1 MTEVYILSAARTAI
15 GTIMGSLKNVP
26 AVKLGSIVIKEALS
40 RASVKPEMV
49 DEVVMGNVLTA
60 GEGQGPG
67 RQAAI
72 NAGIPNSVPAWS
84 INQVCGSGLKS
95 VFVAADMIKSGS
107 ADCIVAGGMEN
118 MSMAPHVA
126 TIRGG
131 IKLGPMTFA
140 DSAVL
145 DGLTDAFS
153 GEHMGITAERVA
165 EKYNLTREEIDKFS
179 YESHQKAAK
188 AWQEGKFNDEVVPV
202 EIPQRKGDPVIFKK
216 DEHFRPDTSLEALA
230 KLKPAFKKD
239 GIVTAGN
246 ASGVNDGA
254 AALVLASSDFVKKNN
269 LKPLAKI
276 VSYATTGLDPAV
288 MGLGPITSSRKAIEK
303 AGWQVKDLDRVEANE
318 AFATQSLAVIK
329 DLKLDPSIV
338 NVNGGAVALGHPI
351 GCSGARIL
359 VTLLYELKH
368 SGLNKGLATLC
379 VGGGM
384 GVAICVELIRK
395 D

>member
-15 GTIMGSLKNVP
+15 GTVMGSLKNTP
-26 AVKLGSIVIKEALS
+26 AHKLGSIVIKEAVK
-40 RASVKPEMV
+40 RASIAPEMV
-49 DEVVMGNVLTA
+49 DEVIMGNVLTA
-60 GEGQGPG
+60 GQGQGPG

-72 NAGIPNSVPAWS
+72 NAGIPNTVPAWTV
-84 INQVCGSGLKS
+84 NQICGSGLKTIS
-95 VFVAADMIKSGS
+95 MAADMIKAGS
-107 ADCIVAGGMEN
+107 ADCIIAGGMES

-153 GEHMGITAERVA
+153 GEHMGLTAERVA
-165 EKYNLTREEIDKFS
+165 EIYKLTREDIDKFS
-179 YESHQKAAK
+179 YESHKKAAK
-188 AWQEGKFNDEVVPV
+188 AWEDGKFNDEVVPV

-216 DEHFRPDTSLEALA
+216 DEHYRADTSLEVLA

-254 AALVLASSDFVKKNN
+254 AAVVLASADFVKKNN

-288 MGLGPITSSRKAIEK
+288 MGLGPITSSKKALEK
-303 AGWQVKDLDRVEANE
+303 AGWQVKDLERVEANE

-329 DLKLDPSIV
+329 DLGLDPAIV

-359 VTLLYELKH
+359 VTLIYELKH
-368 SGLNKGLATLC
+368 AGLHKGLATLC

-384 GVAICVELIRK
+384 GVAMCVELV
-395 D
+395 

>member
-1 MTEVYILSAARTAI
+1 MTEVYILSACRTAI
-15 GTIMGSLKNVP
+15 GTVMGSLKNT
-26 AVKLGSIVIKEALS
+26 AAHKLGSVVIKEALT
-40 RASVKPEMV
+40 RAAIKPEMV
-49 DEVVMGNVLTA
+49 DEVIMGNVLTA
-60 GEGQGPG
+60 GQGQGPG

-72 NAGIPNSVPAWS
+72 NAGIPNTVPAWTV
-84 INQVCGSGLKS
+84 NQICGSGLKTIS
-95 VFVAADMIKSGS
+95 LAADMIKAGS
-107 ADCIVAGGMEN
+107 ADCIIAGGMES

-131 IKLGPMTFA
+131 IKLGAITFA

-153 GEHMGITAERVA
+153 GEHMGLTAERVA
-165 EKYNLTREEIDKFS
+165 EIYKLTREDIDKFS
-179 YESHQKAAK
+179 YESHKKAAK
-188 AWQEGKFNDEVVPV
+188 AWEDGKFNDEVVPV
-202 EIPQRKGDPVIFKK
+202 EIPQRKGDPIIFKK
-216 DEHFRPDTSLEALA
+216 DEHFRADTSLEALA

-254 AALVLASSDFVKKNN
+254 AVVVLASSEFVKKNN
-269 LKPLAKI
+269 IKPLAKI

-288 MGLGPITSSRKAIEK
+288 MGLGPITSSRKALEK
-303 AGWQVKDLDRVEANE
+303 ANWQVKDLERVEANE

-329 DLKLDPSIV
+329 DLGLNPEIV

-368 SGLNKGLATLC
+368 SGLHKGLATLC

-384 GVAICVELIRK
+384 GVAMCVERTEN
-395 D
+395 

>member
-15 GTIMGSLKNVP
+15 GTVMGSLKNTP
-26 AVKLGSIVIKEALS
+26 AHKLGSIVIKEAVK
-40 RASVKPEMV
+40 RASIAPEMV
-49 DEVVMGNVLTA
+49 DEVIMGNVLTA
-60 GEGQGPG
+60 GQGQGPG

-72 NAGIPNSVPAWS
+72 NAGIPNTVPAWTV
-84 INQVCGSGLKS
+84 NQICGSGLKTIS
-95 VFVAADMIKSGS
+95 MAADMIKAGS
-107 ADCIVAGGMEN
+107 ADCIIAGGMES

-153 GEHMGITAERVA
+153 GEHMGLTAERVA
-165 EKYNLTREEIDKFS
+165 EIYKLTREDIDKFS
-179 YESHQKAAK
+179 YESHKKAAK
-188 AWQEGKFNDEVVPV
+188 AWEDGKFNDEVVPV

-216 DEHFRPDTSLEALA
+216 DEHYRADTSLEALA

-254 AALVLASSDFVKKNN
+254 AAVVLASADFVKKNN

-288 MGLGPITSSRKAIEK
+288 MGLGPITSSKKALEK
-303 AGWQVKDLDRVEANE
+303 AGWQVKDLERVEANE

-329 DLKLDPSIV
+329 DLGLDPAIV

-368 SGLNKGLATLC
+368 SGLHKGLATLC

-384 GVAICVELIRK
+384 GVAMCVELV
-395 D
+395 

>member
-1 MTEVYILSAARTAI
+1 MTEVYIVGAARTAV
-15 GTIMGSLKNVP
+15 GTLNGSLKTTP
-26 AVKLGSIVIKEALS
+26 ASKLGSIVIKEALA

-49 DEVVMGNVLTA
+49 DEVIMGNVLMA
-60 GEGQGPG
+60 GQGQGPG
-67 RQAAI
+67 RQASI
-72 NAGIPNSVPAWS
+72 NAGIPNTTPAWTV
-84 INQVCGSGLKS
+84 NQICGSGLKTIS
-95 VFVAADMIKSGS
+95 LAADMIKAGS

-126 TIRGG
+126 CLRAGV
-131 IKLGPMTFA
+131 KLGPLSFA

-153 GEHMGITAERVA
+153 GEHMGLTAERVA
-165 EKYNLTREEIDKFS
+165 EIYKLTREDIDKFS
-179 YESHQKAAK
+179 FESHQKAAK
-188 AWQEGKFNDEVVPV
+188 AWADGKFDEEVVPV
-202 EIPQRKGDPVIFKK
+202 VIPQRKGDPIVFKK

-254 AALVLASSDFVKKNN
+254 AAVVVASADFVKKNN

-288 MGLGPITSSRKAIEK
+288 MGLGPITSSRKALEK
-303 AGWQVKDLDRVEANE
+303 AGWQVSDLDRVEANE

-329 DLKLDPSIV
+329 DLGLNPDIV

-368 SGLNKGLATLC
+368 SGLKKGIATLC

-384 GVAICVELIRK
+384 GVAMCVELC
-395 D
+395 

>member
-1 MTEVYILSAARTAI
+1 MTEVYILSACRTAI
-15 GTIMGSLKNVP
+15 GTVMGSLKSTP
-26 AVKLGSIVIKEALS
+26 AHKLGSVVIKEALN
-40 RASVKPEMV
+40 RASIKPDMV
-49 DEVVMGNVLTA
+49 DEVIMGNVLTA
-60 GEGQGPG
+60 GQGQGPG

-72 NAGIPNSVPAWS
+72 NAGIPNTVPAWTV
-84 INQVCGSGLKS
+84 NQICGSGLKTIS
-95 VFVAADMIKSGS
+95 MAADMIKAGS
-107 ADCIVAGGMEN
+107 AECIIAGGMES

-153 GEHMGITAERVA
+153 GEHMGLTAERVA
-165 EKYNLTREEIDKFS
+165 EIYKLTREDIDKFS
-179 YESHQKAAK
+179 YESHKKAAK
-188 AWQEGKFNDEVVPV
+188 AWEDGKFNDEVVPV
-202 EIPQRKGDPVIFKK
+202 EIPQRKGDPIIFKK
-216 DEHFRPDTSLEALA
+216 DEHFRTDTTIEALA

-254 AALVLASSDFVKKNN
+254 AAVVLASSEFVKKNN
-269 LKPLAKI
+269 LKPFAKI

-288 MGLGPITSSRKAIEK
+288 MGLGPITSSKKALEK
-303 AGWQVKDLDRVEANE
+303 AGWQVKDLERVEANE

-329 DLKLDPSIV
+329 DLGLDPSIV

-368 SGLNKGLATLC
+368 SGLHKGIATLC

-384 GVAICVELIRK
+384 GVAMCVELV
-395 D
+395 

>member
-15 GTIMGSLKNVP
+15 GTIMGSLKSTAASELG
-26 AVKLGSIVIKEALS
+26 AVVIKEALS
-40 RASVKPEMV
+40 RANINPEMV
-49 DEVVMGNVLTA
+49 DEVIMGNVLT
-60 GEGQGPG
+60 GGQGQGPG

-72 NAGIPNSVPAWS
+72 KAGIPNSVPAWS
-84 INQVCGSGLKS
+84 INQVCGSGLKTLFLAS
-95 VFVAADMIKSGS
+95 DMIKAGS

-140 DSAVL
+140 DSSVL

-153 GEHMGITAERVA
+153 GEHMGLTAERVA
-165 EKYNLTREEIDKFS
+165 EIYNLTREDIDKFS
-179 YESHQKAAK
+179 YESHKKAAK
-188 AWQEGKFNDEVVPV
+188 AWETGKFDDEVVPV
-202 EIPQRKGDPVIFKK
+202 VIPQRKGDPIVFKK
-216 DEHFRPDTSLEALA
+216 DEHFRTDTSMEALA

-254 AALVLASSDFVKKNN
+254 AALVLASSEFVKKNN

-276 VSYATTGLDPAV
+276 VSYATTGIDPKV
-288 MGLGPITSSRKAIEK
+288 MGLGPITSSKKALEK
-303 AGWQVKDLDRVEANE
+303 AGWQVKDLERVEANE

-329 DLKLDPSIV
+329 DLGLDPAIV

-368 SGLNKGLATLC
+368 SGLHKGLATLC

-384 GVAICVELIRK
+384 GVAMCVELVEN
-395 D
+395 

>member
-15 GTIMGSLKNVP
+15 GTVMGSLKYTP
-26 AVKLGSIVIKEALS
+26 AHKLGSIVIKEAVK
-40 RASVKPEMV
+40 RASIAPEMV
-49 DEVVMGNVLTA
+49 DEVIMGNVLTA
-60 GEGQGPG
+60 GQGQGPG

-72 NAGIPNSVPAWS
+72 NAGIPNTVPAWTV
-84 INQVCGSGLKS
+84 NQICGSGLKTIS
-95 VFVAADMIKSGS
+95 MAADMIKAGS
-107 ADCIVAGGMEN
+107 ADCIIAGGMES

-153 GEHMGITAERVA
+153 GEHMGLTAERVA
-165 EKYNLTREEIDKFS
+165 EIYKLTREDIDKFS
-179 YESHQKAAK
+179 YESHKKAAK
-188 AWQEGKFNDEVVPV
+188 AWEDGKFNDEVVPV

-216 DEHFRPDTSLEALA
+216 DEHYRADTSLEVLA

-254 AALVLASSDFVKKNN
+254 AAVVLASADFVKKNN

-288 MGLGPITSSRKAIEK
+288 MGLGPITSSKKALEK
-303 AGWQVKDLDRVEANE
+303 AGWQVKDLERVEANE

-329 DLKLDPSIV
+329 DLGLDPAIV

-368 SGLNKGLATLC
+368 SGLHKGLATLC

-384 GVAICVELIRK
+384 GVAMCVELV
-395 D
+395 

>member
-1 MTEVYILSAARTAI
+1 MTEVYIISAARTAI
-15 GTIMGSLKNVP
+15 GTVMGSLKNIP
-26 AVKLGSIVIKEALS
+26 AHKLGSVVIKEVLK
-40 RASVKPEMV
+40 RASLKPELV
-49 DEVVMGNVLTA
+49 DEVIMGNVLTA
-60 GEGQGPG
+60 GQGQGPA
-67 RQAAI
+67 RQASI
-72 NAGIPNSVPAWS
+72 NAGIPNSVPAWTV
-84 INQVCGSGLKS
+84 NQICGSGLKTIS
-95 VFVAADMIKSGS
+95 LAADMIKAGS
-107 ADCIVAGGMEN
+107 ANCIIAGGMES

-153 GEHMGITAERVA
+153 GEHMGLTAERVA
-165 EKYNLTREEIDKFS
+165 EIYNLTREDIDKFS
-179 YESHQKAAK
+179 YESHKKVTK
-188 AWQEGKFNDEVVPV
+188 AWEEGKFDDEVVPV
-202 EIPQRKGDPVIFKK
+202 EIPQRKGEPILFKK
-216 DEHFRPDTSLEALA
+216 DEHYRPDTSLEVLA

-254 AALVLASSDFVKKNN
+254 AAVILASSEFVKENN

-288 MGLGPITSSRKAIEK
+288 MGLGPITSSKKALEK
-303 AGWQVKDLDRVEANE
+303 AGWQVKDLERVEANE

-329 DLKLDPSIV
+329 DLGLDSSIV

-368 SGLNKGLATLC
+368 SGLHKGLATLC

-384 GVAICVELIRK
+384 GVAMCIERI
-395 D
+395 

>member
-15 GTIMGSLKNVP
+15 GTIMGSLKSIP
-26 AVKLGSIVIKEALS
+26 ASELGAVVIKEALS
-40 RASVKPEMV
+40 RANINPEMV
-49 DEVVMGNVLTA
+49 DEVIMGNVLT
-60 GEGQGPG
+60 GGQGQGPG

-72 NAGIPNSVPAWS
+72 KAGIPNSVPAWS
-84 INQVCGSGLKS
+84 INQVCGSGLKTLFLAS
-95 VFVAADMIKSGS
+95 DMIKAGS

-153 GEHMGITAERVA
+153 GEHMGLTAERVA
-165 EKYNLTREEIDKFS
+165 EIYNLTREDIDKFS
-179 YESHQKAAK
+179 YESHKKAAK
-188 AWQEGKFNDEVVPV
+188 AWETGKYDEEVVPV
-202 EIPQRKGDPVIFKK
+202 VIPQRKGDPIVFKK
-216 DEHFRPDTSLEALA
+216 DEHFRTDTSMEALA

-254 AALVLASSDFVKKNN
+254 AALILASSEFVKKNN

-276 VSYATTGLDPAV
+276 VSYATTGIDPKV
-288 MGLGPITSSRKAIEK
+288 MGLGPITSSKKALKK
-303 AGWQVKDLDRVEANE
+303 AGWQVKDLERVEANE

-329 DLKLDPSIV
+329 DLGLDPTIV

-368 SGLNKGLATLC
+368 SGLHKGLATLC
-379 VGGGM
+379 IGGGM
-384 GVAICVELIRK
+384 GVAMCVERMNN
-395 D
+395 

>member
-1 MTEVYILSAARTAI
+1 MTEVYILSAVRTAI
-15 GTIMGSLKNVP
+15 GTVMGTLKNTP
-26 AVKLGSIVIKEALS
+26 AHKLGSVVIKEALN
-40 RASVKPEMV
+40 RASIKPEMV
-49 DEVVMGNVLTA
+49 DEVIMGNVLTA
-60 GEGQGPG
+60 GQGQGPG

-72 NAGIPNSVPAWS
+72 NAGIPNTVPAWTV
-84 INQVCGSGLKS
+84 NQICGSGLKTIS
-95 VFVAADMIKSGS
+95 MAADMIKAGS
-107 ADCIVAGGMEN
+107 AECIIAGGMES

-153 GEHMGITAERVA
+153 GEHMGLTAERVA
-165 EKYNLTREEIDKFS
+165 EIYKLTREDIDKFS
-179 YESHQKAAK
+179 YESHKKAAK
-188 AWQEGKFNDEVVPV
+188 AWEDGKFNDEVVPV
-202 EIPQRKGDPVIFKK
+202 EIPQRKGDPIVFKK
-216 DEHFRPDTSLEALA
+216 DEHFRTDTTIEALA

-254 AALVLASSDFVKKNN
+254 AAVVLASAEFVKKNN
-269 LKPLAKI
+269 LKPFAKI

-288 MGLGPITSSRKAIEK
+288 MGLGPITSSKKALEK
-303 AGWQVKDLDRVEANE
+303 AGWQVKDLERVEANE

-329 DLKLDPSIV
+329 DLNLDPSIV

-368 SGLNKGLATLC
+368 SGLHKGIATLC

-384 GVAICVELIRK
+384 GVAMCVEVE
-395 D
+395 

>member
-15 GTIMGSLKNVP
+15 GTVMGSLKNTP
-26 AVKLGSIVIKEALS
+26 AHKLGSIVIKEAVK
-40 RASVKPEMV
+40 RASIAPEMV
-49 DEVVMGNVLTA
+49 DEVIMGNVLTA
-60 GEGQGPG
+60 GQGQGPG

-72 NAGIPNSVPAWS
+72 NAGIPNTVPAWTV
-84 INQVCGSGLKS
+84 NQICGSGLKTIS
-95 VFVAADMIKSGS
+95 MAADMIKANS
-107 ADCIVAGGMEN
+107 ADCIIAGGMES

-153 GEHMGITAERVA
+153 GEHMGLTAERVA
-165 EKYNLTREEIDKFS
+165 EIYKLTREDIDKFS
-179 YESHQKAAK
+179 YESHKKAAK
-188 AWQEGKFNDEVVPV
+188 AWEEGKFNDEVVPV
-202 EIPQRKGDPVIFKK
+202 EIPQRKGDPIVFKK
-216 DEHFRPDTSLEALA
+216 DEHYRADTSLEVLA

-254 AALVLASSDFVKKNN
+254 AAVVLASAEFVKKNN

-288 MGLGPITSSRKAIEK
+288 MGLGPITSSKKALEK
-303 AGWQVKDLDRVEANE
+303 AGWQVKDLERVEANE

-329 DLKLDPSIV
+329 DLGLDPAIV

-359 VTLLYELKH
+359 VTLIYELKH
-368 SGLNKGLATLC
+368 AGLHKGLATLC

-384 GVAICVELIRK
+384 GVAMCVELL
-395 D
+395 

>member
-15 GTIMGSLKNVP
+15 GTVMGSLKNTP
-26 AVKLGSIVIKEALS
+26 AHKLGSIVIKEAVK
-40 RASVKPEMV
+40 RASIAPEMV
-49 DEVVMGNVLTA
+49 DEVIMGNVLTA
-60 GEGQGPG
+60 GQGQGPG

-72 NAGIPNSVPAWS
+72 NAGIPNTVPAWTV
-84 INQVCGSGLKS
+84 NQICGSGLKTIS
-95 VFVAADMIKSGS
+95 MAADMIKAGS
-107 ADCIVAGGMEN
+107 ADCIIAGGMES

-153 GEHMGITAERVA
+153 GEHMGLTAERVA
-165 EKYNLTREEIDKFS
+165 EIYKLTREDIDKFS
-179 YESHQKAAK
+179 YESHKKAAK
-188 AWQEGKFNDEVVPV
+188 AWEDGKFNDEVVPV

-216 DEHFRPDTSLEALA
+216 DEHYRADTSLEVLA

-254 AALVLASSDFVKKNN
+254 AAVVLASADFVKKNN

-288 MGLGPITSSRKAIEK
+288 MGLGPITSSKKALEK
-303 AGWQVKDLDRVEANE
+303 AGWQVKDLERVEANE

-329 DLKLDPSIV
+329 DLGLDPAIV

-368 SGLNKGLATLC
+368 SGLHKGLATLC

-384 GVAICVELIRK
+384 GVAMCVELV
-395 D
+395 

>member
-1 MTEVYILSAARTAI
+1 MTEVFILSAARTAI
-15 GTIMGSLKNVP
+15 GTVMGSLKNIP
-26 AVKLGSIVIKEALS
+26 AHKLGSVVIKEVLK
-40 RASVKPEMV
+40 RANINPDMV
-49 DEVVMGNVLTA
+49 DEVIMGNVLTA
-60 GEGQGPG
+60 GQGQGPG
-67 RQAAI
+67 RQASI
-72 NAGIPNSVPAWS
+72 NAGIPDSVPAWTV
-84 INQVCGSGLKS
+84 NQICGSGLKTIS
-95 VFVAADMIKSGS
+95 LAADMIKAGS
-107 ADCIVAGGMEN
+107 ADCIIAGGMES

-131 IKLGPMTFA
+131 IKLGAMTFA

-153 GEHMGITAERVA
+153 GEHMGLTAERVA
-165 EKYNLTREEIDKFS
+165 EIYKLTREDIDKFS
-179 YESHQKAAK
+179 YESHKKAAK
-188 AWQEGKFNDEVVPV
+188 AWENGKFNDEVVPV
-202 EIPQRKGDPVIFKK
+202 EIPQRKGDPIIFKK
-216 DEHFRPDTSLEALA
+216 DEHFRADTSLEALA

-254 AALVLASSDFVKKNN
+254 AAVVVASSEFVKKNN

-288 MGLGPITSSRKAIEK
+288 MGLGPITSSKKALEK
-303 AGWQVKDLDRVEANE
+303 ADWQVKDLERVEANE

-329 DLKLDPSIV
+329 DLGLNPEIV

-368 SGLNKGLATLC
+368 SGLSKGLATLC

-384 GVAICVELIRK
+384 GVAMCVELVQN
-395 D
+395 

>member
-1 MTEVYILSAARTAI
+1 MTEVYILSACRTAI
-15 GTIMGSLKNVP
+15 GTVMGSLKSTP
-26 AVKLGSIVIKEALS
+26 AHKLGSVVIKEALN
-40 RASVKPEMV
+40 RASIKPDMV
-49 DEVVMGNVLTA
+49 DEVIMGNVLTA
-60 GEGQGPG
+60 GQGQGPG

-72 NAGIPNSVPAWS
+72 NAGIPNTVPAWTV
-84 INQVCGSGLKS
+84 NQICGSGLKTIS
-95 VFVAADMIKSGS
+95 MAADMIKAGS
-107 ADCIVAGGMEN
+107 AECIIAGGMES

-153 GEHMGITAERVA
+153 GEHMGLTAERVA
-165 EKYNLTREEIDKFS
+165 EIYKLTREDIDKFS
-179 YESHQKAAK
+179 YESHKKAAK
-188 AWQEGKFNDEVVPV
+188 AWEDGKFNDEVVPV
-202 EIPQRKGDPVIFKK
+202 EIPQRKGDPIIFKK
-216 DEHFRPDTSLEALA
+216 DEHFRTDTTIEALA

-239 GIVTAGN
+239 GIVPAGN

-254 AALVLASSDFVKKNN
+254 AAVVLASSEFVKKNN
-269 LKPLAKI
+269 LKPFAKI

-288 MGLGPITSSRKAIEK
+288 MGLGPITSSKKALEK
-303 AGWQVKDLDRVEANE
+303 AGWQVKDLERVEANE

-329 DLKLDPSIV
+329 DLGLDPSIV

-368 SGLNKGLATLC
+368 SGLHKGIATLC

-384 GVAICVELIRK
+384 GVAMCVELV
-395 D
+395 